1 MALWMQ
7 RKPDIML
14 TALNVG
20 GSVALFLLNK
30 SIEWIVSHN
39 PVES

>member
-7 RKPDIML
+7 RKPDIVL
-14 TALNVG
+14 AALNVG
-20 GSVALFLLNK
+20 GSVALFPLKK